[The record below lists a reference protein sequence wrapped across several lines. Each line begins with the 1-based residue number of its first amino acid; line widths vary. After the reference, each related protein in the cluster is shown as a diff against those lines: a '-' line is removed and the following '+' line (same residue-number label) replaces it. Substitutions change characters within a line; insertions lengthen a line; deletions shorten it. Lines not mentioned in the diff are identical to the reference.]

1 VRWGRDGDGAGVL
14 GRVVTP
20 GGAVVAVP
28 VGRRVEDRVGPAV
41 RVPDGSGGAV
51 DVLAEVVAEVLAVG
65 GAGVAVQ
72 PARPDEDVARRATA
86 NRTVAGD
93 RCSARVVLMLR
104 D

>member
-1 VRWGRDGDGAGVL
+1 V
-14 GRVVTP
+14 
-20 GGAVVAVP
+20 AVVAVP

-41 RVPDGSGGAV
+41 RVPDGSGGAA
-51 DVLAEVVAEVLAVG
+51 DVLAEVVTEVLAVG